1 LQFFSSFDNY
11 KYTQNINLQD
21 GDFLISAV
29 IFKKKWVLNTI
40 LIELS
45 SESNRLNSSQLLIKK
60 LIFVSSNSLT

>member
-45 SESNRLNSSQLLIKK
+45 SESNRLNSSQLLIKN